1 MAAAAD
7 VDEVAAADII
17 CSLRGA
23 DLAGWTPPWRRAETE
38 PSPAPAARREGEM
51 VWPAVARGKR
61 SRRRSPSAGSAATGK
76 GRWGRGSPASPLDY
90 SGGSGSA
97 ASTSGGEDGGGFCSP
112 GDRRAPA
119 NKVRGSVSLFL
130 SRCKSLCRRRRAALG
145 SSPSP
150 TTSTLSLSYPLF
162 SFRVFFCPF
171 PFFGLSVTELP
182 LLVSKNPF
190 PSSLPPTHHSPF
202 HFPLKIHSSIVPS
215 TRLVSPYLF
224 EFPVCLLRTSSCGTR
239 LGSQIRIRIPLFI
252 RNLTIFSY
260 VGFAKLTK
268 EISPSFLASFMVCV
282 CFFYSSVVDSYSGE
296 G

>member
-90 SGGSGSA
+90 SGGSGSGSA

-190 PSSLPPTHHSPF
+190 PSSLPPTYHSPF

-215 TRLVSPYLF
+215 TRLVSPF
-224 EFPVCLLRTSSCGTR
+224 V
-239 LGSQIRIRIPLFI
+239 
-252 RNLTIFSY
+252 
-260 VGFAKLTK
+260 
-268 EISPSFLASFMVCV
+268 
-282 CFFYSSVVDSYSGE
+282 
-296 G
+296 

>member
-1 MAAAAD
+1 VSCVVWVRHCLIRGFIPPFKYAPPLSGAPRRGFGSPPPPPPRPSHPIPSFPLASLFPTQAPTSPTHLLPSLPSPSPVWSGRVACCSVHKLVPRRRGSAMAAAAD

-90 SGGSGSA
+90 SGGSGSGSA

-162 SFRVFFCPF
+162 SFPVFFCPF
-171 PFFGLSVTELP
+171 PFF
-182 LLVSKNPF
+182 
-190 PSSLPPTHHSPF
+190 
-202 HFPLKIHSSIVPS
+202 
-215 TRLVSPYLF
+215 
-224 EFPVCLLRTSSCGTR
+224 
-239 LGSQIRIRIPLFI
+239 LG
-252 RNLTIFSY
+252 
-260 VGFAKLTK
+260 
-268 EISPSFLASFMVCV
+268 
-282 CFFYSSVVDSYSGE
+282 
-296 G
+296 